1 LFCAAYGPVIA
12 ILEDDDSVRK
22 ALVRLLRTAGF
33 TARGFASVEE
43 FLKSWRFVQPDCLL
57 LDQHMPNMS
66 GEEVQQVLNTA
77 GANFPVII
85 ITAQDAPSSREQ
97 SMRLGAVAYLLKPLD
112 VAALLHAVTAAAA
125 SLASWTTI
133 APVATL

>member
-1 LFCAAYGPVIA
+1 LFYAAYGPVIA
-12 ILEDDDSVRK
+12 ILEDDVSVRN

-33 TARGFASVEE
+33 TARGFASAEE
-43 FLKSWRFVQPDCLL
+43 FLASWHFVQPDCLL
-57 LDQHMPNMS
+57 LDLHMPDMS
-66 GEEVQQVLNTA
+66 GEEVQQALNMA

-125 SLASWTTI
+125 
-133 APVATL
+133 

>member
-1 LFCAAYGPVIA
+1 VIA

-33 TARGFASVEE
+33 TARGFASAEE

-125 SLASWTTI
+125 
-133 APVATL
+133 